1 MILVARRRR
10 LFDILNA
17 RRMKA
22 IKQGLSIC
30 VLTCCLATGTAVS
43 AEAPS
48 HVLGKDSTKALPVE
62 SKTADLSF
70 RGVIEAASQKPSRLS
85 TRDDELLKT
94 MPLRTKIGQLLMIG
108 FNGQSPGEGLE
119 EALSA
124 IKPGGLIVF
133 GRNIKTARQIS
144 DLNLAAQ
151 RIALQESGTPLLI
164 AVDQEGGN
172 VMRLKTRV
180 PLPSALA
187 FGDLND
193 VSVTERAGEAT
204 GLLLK
209 TLGFNMNLAPVLD
222 VGDPNRKTFIGTRT
236 FGSRPDLVAKNG
248 MRFAS
253 GLQRAGVLPTTKH
266 FPGHSDLA
274 EDTHLAAPAKTASY
288 EQLRKN
294 DLAPYYQMAKESTLP
309 WAVMVAHIAYPSLDP
324 SGLPA
329 SFSKKILGDH
339 LRKRIGFDGI
349 ILTDD
354 IEMAG
359 AVTVSDVAERALLA
373 LEAGADM
380 IMVAWNKKLQAR
392 ITDAIYH
399 AVKGERLSEARINES
414 VRRILHAKR
423 QFAQTDLNPPSKEAV
438 RLALRNPAFT
448 HIANSVINSR
458 MSKVAEA
465 TAFKMRSMQDD
476 LDKPVYVF
484 SASTRFYKTFKMML
498 GDRRT
503 KFYRLSAD
511 QALDINGVMRANPDA
526 TAVFYVSGQKVAAI
540 ANNITENAAK
550 RILVVNAETQG
561 LLANPQWFAHVADVY
576 YRHPM
581 LGKLT
586 AEHFF
591 KTSLRVPAG
600 QSPAG
605 EVTQSTSA
613 PESSNTTAPKTGAM

>member
-1 MILVARRRR
+1 
-10 LFDILNA
+10 
-17 RRMKA
+17 MKA
-22 IKQGLSIC
+22 IKLIRSFC
-30 VLTCCLATGTAVS
+30 VLTFCLATGAVVS
-43 AEAPS
+43 AEAPPRGS
-48 HVLGKDSTKALPVE
+48 ANDSTKALSTEDKSTEPV
-62 SKTADLSF
+62 F
-70 RGVIEAASQKPSRLS
+70 QGVIEVTSQRPKKLPPK
-85 TRDDELLKT
+85 DEELLKS

-108 FNGQSPGEGLE
+108 FNGQSLGEGLE
-119 EALSA
+119 EALTA

-144 DLNLAAQ
+144 DLNLNAQ
-151 RIALQESGTPLLI
+151 RIAIQSSGTPLLI

-172 VMRLKTRV
+172 VVRLKTRV

-193 VSVTERAGEAT
+193 TSVTERAGEAT

-222 VGDPNRKTFIGTRT
+222 VGDPNRKTFIGTRA
-236 FGSRPDLVAKNG
+236 FGSDPDLVAKNAI
-248 MRFAS
+248 RFAS
-253 GLQRAGVLPTTKH
+253 GLQKTGILPTAKH

-294 DLAPYYQMAKESTLP
+294 DLAPYYQMTKESTLP

-329 SFSKKILGDH
+329 SLSKKILGDH

-380 IMVAWNKKLQAR
+380 IMVAWNKRLQAR
-392 ITDAIYH
+392 VTDAIYH
-399 AVKGERLSEARINES
+399 AVKDGRLNEAKIDES
-414 VRRILHAKR
+414 VRRILLAKR
-423 QFAQTDLNPPSKEAV
+423 QFAQPVLNPPSKDAV
-438 RLALRNPAFT
+438 RLALRNPAFI
-448 HIANSVINSR
+448 HVANAVIDSR
-458 MSKVAEA
+458 MSRVAGA
-465 TAFKMRSMQDD
+465 AAFKTRSIQDD
-476 LDKPVYVF
+476 LDKPIYVF

-498 GDRRT
+498 GGRRT

-511 QALDINGVMRANPDA
+511 QTLDINGVMRANPEA
-526 TAVFYVSGQKVAAI
+526 GAVFYVSGQKVAAI
-540 ANNITENAAK
+540 ASKITENIAK

-591 KTSLRVPAG
+591 KTSLR
-600 QSPAG
+600 SPAAQSSPA
-605 EVTQSTSA
+605 EVTQSVST
-613 PESSNTTAPKTGAM
+613 PESSNTSAPKTGAM